1 MILFYQLLNEIVLF
15 TQLLLAFLS
24 VINGDHEPA
33 AGAPSF
39 VRSSVESIPDYSNP
53 KSEPLISAV
62 IGETALPL
70 RIAVESIPS
79 VS

>member
-1 MILFYQLLNEIVLF
+1 M
-15 TQLLLAFLS
+15 QLLLALLD
-24 VINGDHEPA
+24 VINGGHEPDP
-33 AGAPSF
+33 GSPSF
-39 VRSSVESIPDYSNP
+39 VRSSVESIPEYSNP

-70 RIAVESIPS
+70 RSAVESIPS